1 MSLRVSWAPL
11 RGTAAHPH
19 PLLSRSGCPEV
30 SRSLGMEEAVASPVL
45 WWELGQLLRGLR
57 MCEGGS
63 LLALGADGGQPGCCC
78 DAMPAT
84 SPALN
89 HRLEPVGSSPACA
102 GVFPRPVT
110 HRERALWV
118 TSLYPGGALPF
129 TLLAPW
135 ASLTP
140 APLAGVKEVDYRLYP
155 SKETQLQW
163 LRSYLQAYK
172 QLTQG
177 DRGGTGVSEEEL
189 EALYVQVNKFSLVS
203 GGGGKEPPSLEGRPR
218 DGFASA
224 LG

>member
-1 MSLRVSWAPL
+1 MPAVGSL
-11 RGTAAHPH
+11 AAAGMQCLQRARW
-19 PLLSRSGCPEV
+19 LLTT
-30 SRSLGMEEAVASPVL
+30 
-45 WWELGQLLRGLR
+45 RGL
-57 MCEGGS
+57 C
-63 LLALGADGGQPGCCC
+63 LK
-78 DAMPAT
+78 PA
-84 SPALN
+84 
-89 HRLEPVGSSPACA
+89 GSSAACA

-110 HRERALWV
+110 LRERALWV
-118 TSLYPGGALPF
+118 TSLCPGGALPF
-129 TLLAPW
+129 ALLAPW

-203 GGGGKEPPSLEGRPR
+203 GGGGKEPASLKGCPR